1 MTLESRQSRNRV
13 SQGFAQ
19 PHLCLRR
26 LLVGEQKTNVPRF
39 AKTSA
44 FGESFSTARGRRL
57 LDGCVGSL
65 LFSQQARA
73 EEAWRIQ
80 NSMTFPT
87 AQSNSCSFELLRQL
101 YVLNT
106 VLQYEPG

>member
-1 MTLESRQSRNRV
+1 LKADTWDV
-13 SQGFAQ
+13 AG
-19 PHLCLRR
+19 LRTAA
-26 LLVGEQKTNVPRF
+26 LVLATPLGWRAENECATICKDIT
-39 AKTSA
+39 

-87 AQSNSCSFELLRQL
+87 AQSNSCSFELLRQI

-106 VLQYEPG
+106 VLPYEPG